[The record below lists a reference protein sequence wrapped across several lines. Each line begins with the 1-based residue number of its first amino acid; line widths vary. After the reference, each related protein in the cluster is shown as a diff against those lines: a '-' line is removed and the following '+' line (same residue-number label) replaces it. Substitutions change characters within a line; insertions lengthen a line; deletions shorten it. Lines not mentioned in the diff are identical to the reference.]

1 MNTDRIEGS
10 VDKTV
15 GKAQEAAGRVLD
27 NDEMRA
33 EGMAR
38 QASGAVQ
45 DLYGQACDQIKG
57 VACDVAKKVEQNP
70 LAALAVAGVVG
81 YLLGLASR
89 SRH

>member
-1 MNTDRIEGS
+1 MNTDRIEGT

-15 GKAQEAAGRVLD
+15 GKVQEAAGRVLD

-38 QASGAVQ
+38 KASGAAQ

-57 VACDVAKKVEQNP
+57 VACDVAQKVEQNP